1 MIAMWHIQRDK
12 ELVSEC
18 KSTTSRNSC
27 FEKKKK
33 THRWIKEYSQYV
45 CDISPGTS
53 SESVCRLV
61 TTVVD
66 LSCSWT
72 YLV

>member
-1 MIAMWHIQRDK
+1 MWHIQRDK

-27 FEKKKK
+27 FEKKE
-33 THRWIKEYSQYV
+33 THTHELKNILSYV
-45 CDISPGTS
+45 GDISPGTS
-53 SESVCRLV
+53 SESACRLV

-72 YLV
+72 HLV